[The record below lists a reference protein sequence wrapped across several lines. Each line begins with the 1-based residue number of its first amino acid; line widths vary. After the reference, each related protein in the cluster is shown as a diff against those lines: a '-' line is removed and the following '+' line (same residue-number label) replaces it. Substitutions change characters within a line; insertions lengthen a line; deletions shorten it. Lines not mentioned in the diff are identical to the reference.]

1 MWFVWGEQKYI
12 MCLVEKLKERDHF
25 ENLFVGNGI
34 I

>member
-1 MWFVWGEQKYI
+1 MWYVWGEQKY
-12 MCLVEKLKERDHF
+12 MTGLVEKVKERDRL